1 MIGGYAA
8 ELAVK
13 VCHASISLY
22 DNQRPPHNVTII
34 MDDAS
39 DDVNDD
45 SNMIA
50 TATVMMM
57 MMMMMMTTTIP
68 IRISVK
74 ASAPTFKR

>member
-34 MDDAS
+34 MDDAI

-57 MMMMMMTTTIP
+57 TTTTIP